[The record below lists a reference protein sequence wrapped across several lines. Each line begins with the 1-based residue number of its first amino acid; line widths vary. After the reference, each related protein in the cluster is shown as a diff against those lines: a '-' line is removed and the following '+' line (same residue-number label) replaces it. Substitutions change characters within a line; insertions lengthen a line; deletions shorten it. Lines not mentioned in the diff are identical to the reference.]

1 MIIDNVD
8 DPEILTQIWPRGAQ
22 GAVLITTRDF
32 NVARHSADA
41 SFHVQPFDDDAGACM
56 LLKLLDL
63 DPKLAL
69 NHENATSIARTL
81 GGLPLAINQ
90 IGSFVSQRK
99 LPLREFIP
107 LYERNA
113 ARIGDR
119 KSRLTQYE
127 HTLGT
132 VWEISLSKLSG
143 DSYHLQNLLAFF
155 APDRIEETMLIEG
168 SGAMDD
174 GTFAFLHDEME

>member
-1 MIIDNVD
+1 M
-8 DPEILTQIWPRGAQ
+8 
-22 GAVLITTRDF
+22 
-32 NVARHSADA
+32 ARHSAGA
-41 SFHVQPFDDDAGACM
+41 GLHVQPFDDDTGACM

-63 DPKLAL
+63 DQELAS
-69 NHENATSIARTL
+69 NQENATSITRTL

-99 LPLREFIP
+99 LPLIDFIP

-113 ARIGDR
+113 AKIDDR

-127 HTLGT
+127 HTLTT
-132 VWEISLSKLSG
+132 VWEISLAKLSG

-155 APDRIEETMLIEG
+155 APDRIDETMLTEG
-168 SGAMDD
+168 SGTMGDD
-174 GTFAFLHDEME
+174 AFEFLKDEME

>member
-1 MIIDNVD
+1 
-8 DPEILTQIWPRGAQ
+8 
-22 GAVLITTRDF
+22 
-32 NVARHSADA
+32 VARHSADA

-69 NHENATSIARTL
+69 NSENAKSIARTL

-99 LPLREFIP
+99 LPLRDFIP

-113 ARIGDR
+113 AKIDDR
-119 KSRLTQYE
+119 KSQLTQYE
-127 HTLGT
+127 HTLST

-143 DSYHLQNLLAFF
+143 DFYHMQNLLVFF
-155 APDRIEETMLIEG
+155 VPDRIDETMLTEG

-174 GTFAFLHDEME
+174 DTFDFLQDEME